1 MKILYDP
8 ERDILQISFNDSVVD
23 ETAQV
28 ARGLILD
35 YDDDGHVIGMEL
47 RRASERVPN
56 PYQAVFEVGMA
67 NLEKPQPH
75 PGSK

>member
-23 ETAQV
+23 ETAQI

-35 YDDDGHVIGMEL
+35 YDDDGQVIGLEL
-47 RRASERVPN
+47 RQASQRVPN

-75 PGSK
+75 AGSK